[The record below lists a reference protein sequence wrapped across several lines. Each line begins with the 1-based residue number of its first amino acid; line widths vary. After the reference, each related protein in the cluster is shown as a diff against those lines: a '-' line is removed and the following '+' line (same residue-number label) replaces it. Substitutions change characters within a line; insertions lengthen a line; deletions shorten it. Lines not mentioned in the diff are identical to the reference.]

1 MPLYITA
8 QAIGI
13 AAMAANVAS
22 YQFKKRWQIL
32 LLQLIGSTLF
42 AINMFMLGATMGGLL
57 NLVGIARSIVYMRL
71 GEGRRHSPVIEG
83 AFIFLYLLSY
93 ALTFLVLNVPPT
105 AENLIV
111 ELLPVLGMTAFT
123 IGAALGSAR
132 TIRLFGF
139 VSSPCWLTY
148 NIFSLAVGGILC
160 EVFALISNLSAF
172 LRYDLRRK
180 K

>member
-13 AAMAANVAS
+13 AAMGANVAS
-22 YQFKKRWQIL
+22 YQFKKGRQIL
-32 LLQLIGSTLF
+32 LLQLIGSALC
-42 AINMFMLGATMGGLL
+42 AVNMLMLGAMMGGLL

-71 GEGRRHSPVIEG
+71 REGKKHSPLVE
-83 AFIFLYLLSY
+83 AVFISLYLLSY
-93 ALTFLVLNVPPT
+93 ALTFTVLGKSPT
-105 AENLIV
+105 VTNLIV

-139 VSSPCWLTY
+139 ISSPCWLIY
-148 NIFSLAVGGILC
+148 NIVSLAVGGILC